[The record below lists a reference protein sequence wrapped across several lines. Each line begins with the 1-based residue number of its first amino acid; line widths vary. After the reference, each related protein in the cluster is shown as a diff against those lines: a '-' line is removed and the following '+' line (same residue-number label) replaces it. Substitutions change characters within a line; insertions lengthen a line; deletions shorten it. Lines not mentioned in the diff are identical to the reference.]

1 MQGKC
6 KGVRMKKPAYHI
18 LVCNSY
24 RISGE
29 AQGACNRKNA
39 PAHIQYLIENAADRG
54 LDVVVSGTGCLNLC
68 TRGPVIIVHPGNIW
82 YGGII
87 EESQMD
93 EILDALESGSLAE
106 NYVISD

>member
-1 MQGKC
+1 
-6 KGVRMKKPAYHI
+6 MKKPSYHI

-39 PAHIQYLIENAADRG
+39 PALIQYLVENAADRG

-68 TRGPVIIVHPGNIW
+68 TRGPVIVVHPGNTW
-82 YGGII
+82 YGGIV

-93 EILDALESGSLAE
+93 EMLDALENGNTVE

>member
-1 MQGKC
+1 
-6 KGVRMKKPAYHI
+6 MKKPAYHI

-39 PAHIQYLIENAADRG
+39 PALIQYLVENAADRG
-54 LDVVVSGTGCLNLC
+54 IDVVISGTGCLNLC
-68 TRGPVIIVHPGNIW
+68 SQGPVMVVHPGNTW

-93 EILDALESGSLAE
+93 EVLDAIENSGIAE
-106 NYVISD
+106 KFVISE

>member
-1 MQGKC
+1 
-6 KGVRMKKPAYHI
+6 MKKPAYHI

-39 PAHIQYLIENAADRG
+39 PALIQYMVESAADRG
-54 LDVVVSGTGCLNLC
+54 LDVAVSGTGCLNLC
-68 TRGPVIIVHPGNIW
+68 TQGPVIVVHPGNTW

-87 EESQMD
+87 EEAQMD
-93 EILDALESGSLAE
+93 ELLDAIE
-106 NYVISD
+106 NGETAGKYVISD

>member
-1 MQGKC
+1 
-6 KGVRMKKPAYHI
+6 MKKPACHI

-39 PAHIQYLIENAADRG
+39 PALIQYMIESANERG
-54 LDVVVSGTGCLNLC
+54 IDVVISGTGCLNLC
-68 TRGPVIIVHPGNIW
+68 VQGPVIVVHPGNTW

-93 EILDALESGSLAE
+93 EILDAIE
-106 NYVISD
+106 NGTTVEKYVI